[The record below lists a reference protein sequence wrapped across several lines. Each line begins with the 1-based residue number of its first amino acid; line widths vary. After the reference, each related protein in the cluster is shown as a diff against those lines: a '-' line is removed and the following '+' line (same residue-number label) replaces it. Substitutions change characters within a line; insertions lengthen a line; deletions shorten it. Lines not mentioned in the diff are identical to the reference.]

1 MNSSLSAPSHESAA
15 ALRRLLLDKVH
26 VEPAVGA
33 GRAGTPTPLALSRQ
47 LLRPLHT
54 APAGLLECWARCPRG
69 HAVIS
74 AAREGY
80 QPGEQA
86 VGRRR
91 LEAVAWVHVDS
102 LAGAARLAAPL
113 AALFDHLLGSDA
125 AAHGPRFS
133 DGFGRSAA
141 WAEAAGALLRQF
153 ALGYAPG
160 LPSCAAYFAWGLS
173 EFLASP
179 RELQVADPG
188 LERLLRR
195 TVFSASFWAAQD
207 ANG

>member
-1 MNSSLSAPSHESAA
+1 MTPSPPPPSRESAA

-26 VEPAVGA
+26 VEPGA
-33 GRAGTPTPLALSRQ
+33 GASRAGAPTPLALGRQ
-47 LLRPLHT
+47 LLEPLHP
-54 APAGLLECWARCPRG
+54 APAGLLGCWARCPRG

-74 AAREGY
+74 AAHEGY

-91 LEAVAWVHVDS
+91 LEAVAWIDVDS

-113 AALFDHLLGSDA
+113 AALFDHLLGSDLVTD
-125 AAHGPRFS
+125 GRRFS
-133 DGFGRSAA
+133 DGCGRSVA

-160 LPSCAAYFAWGLS
+160 LSSCAAYFAWGLG

-179 RELQVADPG
+179 RTLQVVDPG
-188 LERLLRR
+188 LERLLRH
-195 TVFSASFWAAQD
+195 TVFSAPFWAAQNAD
-207 ANG
+207 G